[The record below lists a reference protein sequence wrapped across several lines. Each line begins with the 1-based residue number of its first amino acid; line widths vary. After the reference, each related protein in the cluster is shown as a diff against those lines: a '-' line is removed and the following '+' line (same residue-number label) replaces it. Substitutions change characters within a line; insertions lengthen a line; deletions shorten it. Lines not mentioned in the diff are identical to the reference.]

1 MSIQAILR
9 DVDLAPDEPIGKRGV
24 PLEDLRPLLDPD
36 QLLRPVGPVSLRIGG
51 GIPQDLA
58 IANPCV
64 LAERLRR
71 RVFLLLF
78 QEADNRPARND
89 HPLTGGE
96 PTDSLAAMGC

>member
-9 DVDLAPDEPIGKRGV
+9 DVDLAPDEPFGKRGV

-71 RVFLLLF
+71 RVFLLFF
-78 QEADNRPARND
+78 QEAVDRRTRYD
-89 HPLTGGE
+89 QSLTPLN
-96 PTDSLAAMGC
+96 PCN